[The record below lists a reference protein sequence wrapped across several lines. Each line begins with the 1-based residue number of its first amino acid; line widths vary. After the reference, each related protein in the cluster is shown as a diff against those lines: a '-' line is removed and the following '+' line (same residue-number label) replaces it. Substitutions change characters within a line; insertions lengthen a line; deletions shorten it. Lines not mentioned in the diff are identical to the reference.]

1 MKTIKEPLFAILI
14 STPLLS
20 RAFDMAVKHKMK
32 RAIVRKAVAHKNQI
46 IYRLQKLL
54 IEGKLALPRHEG
66 IDIND
71 GISAKERIIVKP
83 CLVYE
88 LILQWA
94 VILVMQKYIDKGMYE
109 WSCGS
114 VKGRGA
120 VYGKNYL
127 ARFIKENPK
136 EVKYCAKGDIYHFF
150 QSVPIDRFKQMLDKK
165 FRDKEFLKVVFQ
177 ILDCNM
183 IEYRGEMIDIGLP
196 IGFYTSQHFANWY
209 LQGLDHYIKEHLHIK
224 CYVRYV
230 DDFVLLGRN
239 KKELHKAL
247 AAISG
252 YLNSIGLKLKS
263 NYQVFRFIYIDKN
276 GKERGR
282 FIDFMGYKFYRDKVT
297 LRRKIFFKMMRKFKK
312 VSKLKIID
320 AHSARQ
326 INCYMGYIK
335 HTNSYGLFNEKI
347 KPLVNIGKCKKIV
360 SDYDKRKGKKN
371 ATNLE
376 KSREPCKA
384 P

>member
-1 MKTIKEPLFAILI
+1 MITIKNPLFVILI
-14 STPLLS
+14 STALLS
-20 RAFDMAVKHKMK
+20 RAFDLAVQHKMK

-54 IEGKLALPRHEG
+54 KEGKLVLPLHEG
-66 IDIND
+66 VDIND
-71 GISAKERIIVKP
+71 GISAKARIIVKP
-83 CLVYE
+83 LLVYD

-94 VILVMQKYIDKGMYE
+94 VILVMQEYMEKGMYE

-114 VKGRGA
+114 VKGRGG

-127 ARFIKENPK
+127 AKFIKENPK
-136 EVKYCAKGDIYHFF
+136 DVKYCAKGDIYHFF
-150 QSVPIDRFKQMLDKK
+150 QSVPIDRFKKMLDKK

-183 IEYRGEMIDIGLP
+183 IKYHGEIIDIGLP

-209 LQGLDHYIKEHLHIK
+209 LQGLDHYIKEQLHIK

-230 DDFVLLGRN
+230 DDFVLLGSN

-247 AAISG
+247 NLISD

-263 NYQVFRFIYIDKN
+263 NYQVFRFIYTDKKGN
-276 GKERGR
+276 ERGR
-282 FIDFMGYKFYRDKVT
+282 FIDFMGFKFYRDKVI
-297 LRRKIFFKMMRKFKK
+297 LRRKLFYKMMRKFQKI
-312 VSKLKIID
+312 SKMEIVDI
-320 AHSARQ
+320 HSARQ
-326 INCYMGYIK
+326 ATCYMGYIK
-335 HTNSYGLFNEKI
+335 NTNSYRLFNERI
-347 KPLVNIGKCKKIV
+347 KPLVNIGNCKKIV

-371 ATNLE
+371 AFKLE
-376 KSREPCKA
+376 EI
-384 P
+384 